1 MTRILILLC
10 LAFALLGLGIALSGT
25 ARSQAA
31 DQGPTGVI
39 RVIDGDT
46 FDVGTSRVRL
56 YGIDAPEGNQSCET
70 QQGVTWACGTWV
82 SETVRAQ
89 YQGRQAQCAA
99 VETDRY
105 GRIVARCAVDGRDI
119 GQDLVAQGLA
129 FAYRRYAMDYD
140 LVEKQAALTETG
152 LWAMRI
158 EEPAAFRRA
167 GSAASQGTPAPGDCV
182 IKGNISAK
190 GERIYHVPGQEH
202 YARTRINTG
211 QGERWFCTAAEAR
224 AAGWRAARR

>member
-1 MTRILILLC
+1 M
-10 LAFALLGLGIALSGT
+10 
-25 ARSQAA
+25 
-31 DQGPTGVI
+31 I

-46 FDVGTSRVRL
+46 FDVGASRVRL

-70 QQGVTWACGTWV
+70 QQGDTWACGAWV
-82 SETVRAQ
+82 TETVRAQ
-89 YQGRQAQCAA
+89 YQGRQARCAA

-105 GRIVARCAVDGRDI
+105 GRIVARCAVDGRDV

-140 LVEKQAALTETG
+140 LTEKQAALSETG

-167 GSAASQGTPAPGDCV
+167 GAGAPQQTPAAGDCV
-182 IKGNISAK
+182 VKGNISAK

-202 YARTRINTG
+202 YDRTRINTG